1 MEVNNLNWLETYLDE
16 PVRHLETNDT
26 GWDHQVYVINQR
38 WILRVP
44 RHRRSISKEEGKLLK
59 DLRARTTVAL
69 PSWRVCTTADGQE
82 AMLYPYIPGRPI
94 HARMSKSDLK
104 QAARQL
110 GSFLTE
116 LHRVSVTFKLPR
128 RDKTYYDRFLNQ
140 IRTFYPKLP
149 NRVAAYTEK
158 LFSNYQPTYSS
169 VVHGDLRPAHLL
181 AEQPFRKLGVLDFS
195 DMHMGDPAI
204 DFAGIA
210 QVSTEFMEL
219 VLSSYKS
226 EEKNMIRQRVNM
238 LSKLSLY
245 YQLLEKGPNSYVLAE
260 LERQITT

>member
-1 MEVNNLNWLETYLDE
+1 MNNFSWLEAYLDE
-16 PVRHLETNDT
+16 PIKQIETNDT
-26 GWDHQVYVINQR
+26 GWDHKIYVINQQ

-44 RHRRSISKEEGKLLK
+44 RDKRDIPREEGKLLK
-59 DLRARTTVAL
+59 ELKVRTAVAL
-69 PSWRVCTTADGQE
+69 PSSRVCMTADGQE
-82 AMLYPYIPGRPI
+82 VMLYRYIPGFPI
-94 HARMSKSDLK
+94 QASMSKTDLK
-104 QAARQL
+104 QAAHQL

-116 LHRVSVTFKLPR
+116 LHRVSVTYYRLPR
-128 RDKTYYDRFLNQ
+128 RDKTYYERFLRQ
-140 IRTFYPKLP
+140 IRNFYPQLP
-149 NRVAAYTEK
+149 ARVAAYTEH
-158 LFSNYQPTYSS
+158 LFSNYQPVCST

-181 AEQPFRKLGVLDFS
+181 AEEPFRKLGVLDFS
-195 DMHMGDPAI
+195 DMHIGDPAI

-226 EEKNMIRQRVNM
+226 EEKNMIRQRVAM